1 LRRYCRAAPTKK
13 RTTKKRM
20 LTAQRAKRFTA
31 LLLIGP
37 AMAVLLAINVYPF
50 LFALYISV
58 HNFTLGRPTPPRY
71 LGLSNYFDLFGDER
85 FINSLWVSCEFVTLA
100 VVVEFLLGSALA
112 FLFNAKLRGLA
123 TLRKIAMLPIMVMP
137 LASGLIWFYILNE
150 NFGVLNWFAVLLGAP
165 ERINFLTSDMLAL
178 QSIVLADAWQWTPFV
193 MLVMF
198 AALQSIP
205 EYVYEAAKMDGL
217 SPWQSFTR
225 VTLPLLG
232 PAILVVVILRAVDA
246 FRMIELVYLMT
257 RGGPGGATETLSWY
271 IYSTGF
277 LSQDLGYAA
286 AQAVVMIVVV
296 TIVAQVFVRQLEYR
310 EAT

>member
-1 LRRYCRAAPTKK
+1 MRI
-13 RTTKKRM
+13 
-20 LTAQRAKRFTA
+20 AQRASRYTA

-50 LFALYISV
+50 LYALYISV
-58 HNFTLGRPTPPRY
+58 HTFTLGRPTPPRY
-71 LGLSNYFDLFGDER
+71 IGLSNYFDLLDDDR
-85 FINSLWVSCEFVTLA
+85 FINSLWVSFKFVALA
-100 VVVEFLLGSALA
+100 VSVEFLLGLALA
-112 FLFNAKLRGLA
+112 FLFNAKLRGLV

-150 NFGVLNWFAVLLGAP
+150 NFGAFNWFAILLGAP
-165 ERINFLTSDMLAL
+165 ERVNFLTSDTLAL
-178 QSIVLADAWQWTPFV
+178 LSIVLADAWQWTPFV

-217 SPWQSFTR
+217 SQWQIFWR

-232 PAILVVVILRAVDA
+232 PAILVVVILRIVDA
-246 FRMIELVYLMT
+246 LRMIELIYLMT
-257 RGGPGGATETLSWY
+257 RGGPGGETETLSWY

-277 LSQDLGYAA
+277 LNQDLGYAA

-310 EAT
+310 EVA